1 MTIEKIKE
9 AMELMSKNYP
19 VERAYLFGS
28 SADGTNRTDSDI
40 DLIIEFTKRVSLL
53 TISSMK
59 IELEEMLNLEV
70 DIVHGP
76 VRETDLLEVDKV
88 VEVYAA

>member
-28 SADGTNRTDSDI
+28 RADGTNRSDSDI

-76 VRETDLLEVDKV
+76 VREAVLL
-88 VEVYAA
+88 